1 MTQLAKHPEVQRT
14 FGGRYVS
21 DAAYKCDGC
30 GRYSVVTWYTD
41 YDPSDW
47 NRSGEPEDYDRLVR
61 WNPPATHKP
70 EYPDVPE
77 SIAMAGREAWLCFD
91 HGAYVAACA
100 VARAVIE
107 ASAKHHGITRGNAQ
121 EKIESMAARHLIW
134 GTLIDSAH
142 LVRQFGN
149 DAAHGDLGQPATQDE
164 TGDVLTI
171 MDELLHQLF
180 TTPARAEKLKAARQR
195 QG

>member
-1 MTQLAKHPEVQRT
+1 MTQLTKHHDPVRS
-14 FGGRYVS
+14 FFSGYVS
-21 DAAYKCDGC
+21 DAAYKCDSC
-30 GRYSVVTWYTD
+30 GRYSVVSWYTD
-41 YDPSDW
+41 YDPSERY
-47 NRSGEPEDYDRLVR
+47 RSGEPEDYDRHVL
-61 WNPPATHKP
+61 WNPPATHRP

-77 SIAMAGREAWLCFD
+77 RIAAAGREAWLCFA

-107 ASAKHHGITRGNAQ
+107 ASAKHHGISQGTAQ
-121 EKIESMAARHLIW
+121 KKIEDMAEKHLIW

-149 DAAHGDLGQPATQDE
+149 DAAHGDLGEPATQDE
-164 TGDVLTI
+164 TADVLTI

-180 TTPARAEKLKAARQR
+180 TTPARAEKLKAARLR